1 MPATYSVWDRREGA
15 SRTDLALAALQLC
28 RRWRA
33 QPGIE
38 SAKYYWMNA
47 SKIFVM
53 VEGEADALQLSKFNQ
68 DADNAA
74 AGFALDDQARL
85 LDAQQLADA
94 RGGNEA
100 FQRAGSP
107 TGAA

>member
-33 QPGIE
+33 QPGVE
-38 SAKYYWMNA
+38 SAKYYWLNA

-53 VEGEADALQLSKFNQ
+53 VEGEADGLQMSTFNQ

-74 AGFALDDQARL
+74 AGFALDDV
-85 LDAQQLADA
+85 AQMAEAHQLADA
-94 RGGNEA
+94 RGGNDA
-100 FQRAGSP
+100 FQLAGSP